1 MQNKCN
7 YFIFEPFLNHNM
19 NIIISSLPDCK
30 KSLNKITTNN
40 KKIVIGIIGSISI
53 KKGSFLIRHIIQ
65 KFEQEEKEVEIINF
79 GCLNLSYKKSF
90 KYKDLDEFNELL
102 IKFQPNLLIET
113 SLWPETY
120 SYTLSLAMLT
130 QLPILS
136 IKKNFNGVVQE
147 RLSEYEKAHFFTNF
161 LELKSLVYK
170 VKQDY
175 FYTVEPVFYYNSFWD
190 NYFINSTLNQISNP
204 SKDIEFKNINNKN
217 VVFITSKIHVSKN
230 KFSYVEKRSIYTG
243 EERLQQTI
251 ETIESIRKYI
261 PDSYIILFDNS
272 ILNPLEKS
280 IFYKLTDSFINI
292 VDNEDLNF
300 YTDTCEIKALA
311 DISQQIAFLDLFLNS
326 RNETES
332 DFLSIRNFFKI
343 SGRYLVNSDFDFKKY
358 DNDKNIFKRNNT
370 IRKKEY
376 FYTCFYKLNK
386 NILIEYHNK
395 LIKLL
400 KTNLDEL
407 NDNGKAYLDCEILL
421 PKLIKEYITEE
432 KGFLGITQRVAV
444 WNDTSKI

>member
-1 MQNKCN
+1 MT
-7 YFIFEPFLNHNM
+7 Y
-19 NIIISSLPDCK
+19 
-30 KSLNKITTNN
+30 T
-40 KKIVIGIIGSISI
+40 
-53 KKGSFLIRHIIQ
+53 
-65 KFEQEEKEVEIINF
+65 
-79 GCLNLSYKKSF
+79 KSF

-102 IKFQPNLLIET
+102 IKYQPNLLIET

-136 IKKNFNGVVQE
+136 IKKNFDGVVQE
-147 RLSEYEKAHFFTNF
+147 RLSKYEKAHFFTNF
-161 LELKSLVYK
+161 VELKSLVYK
-170 VKQDY
+170 LKQDY
-175 FYTVEPVFYYNSFWD
+175 FYTVEPLFYYNSFWD
-190 NYFINSTLNQISNP
+190 NYFINSTLNKISNP

-230 KFSYVEKRSIYTG
+230 KFSYIKKRSIYTR

-272 ILNPLEKS
+272 ILNPLEQS

-292 VDNEDLNF
+292 VDNEELNF
-300 YTDTCEIKALA
+300 YTDICEIKALA

-326 RNETES
+326 TNESES

-395 LIKLL
+395 LINLL

-407 NDNGKAYLDCEILL
+407 NKNGKSDLDCEVLL
-421 PKLIKEYITEE
+421 PKLIQEYITEE
-432 KGFLGITQRVAV
+432 KEFLGITQRVAV
-444 WNDTSKI
+444 WNDISKI